1 MVLHADSDGSVD
13 VEPCREQAVHLP
25 EQPGSS
31 WGEQFQLGHERSEEC
46 GLVGDC
52 DCVYLWV
59 GWVCCGGGGGAHCF
73 CELFITFTLY
83 ARFAMIQTSS
93 G

>member
-1 MVLHADSDGSVD
+1 MLRVMALRADGDGSVD

-46 GLVGDC
+46 GLVG
-52 DCVYLWV
+52 
-59 GWVCCGGGGGAHCF
+59 
-73 CELFITFTLY
+73 
-83 ARFAMIQTSS
+83 
-93 G
+93 